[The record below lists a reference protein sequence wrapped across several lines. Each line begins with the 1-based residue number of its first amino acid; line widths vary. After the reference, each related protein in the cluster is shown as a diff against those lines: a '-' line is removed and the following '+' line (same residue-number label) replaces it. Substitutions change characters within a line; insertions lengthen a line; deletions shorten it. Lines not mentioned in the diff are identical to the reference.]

1 MMMVM
6 VIDPAGNP
14 QIVANLDGCAGW
26 TVAADPL
33 PADYFD
39 RPYRIEN
46 GVLVPDLAAARAR
59 QRAMINAGRDAAQDG
74 GAETPSGRFDSASR
88 SREFLNGAVVAAQ
101 IALAQ
106 GQPFSINWTLANN
119 NVVTLD
125 APGIIAAGLA
135 VAAHVDAM
143 HSRARVLKSRIDAA
157 TTLAG
162 IAAITWTVAD

>member
-1 MMMVM
+1 MILIQHPETGALENVASTNGYDGWA
-6 VIDPAGNP
+6 VI
-14 QIVANLDGCAGW
+14 
-26 TVAADPL
+26 ADPV
-33 PADYFD
+33 PADFASGLYLVQA
-39 RPYRIEN
+39 
-46 GVLVPDLAAARAR
+46 GALVPDLATARAR
-59 QRAMINAGRDAAQDG
+59 QRAIINAARNAAQDG

-106 GQPFSINWTLANN
+106 GQAFSISWTLANN
-119 NVVTLD
+119 SVVQLD
-125 APGIIAAGLA
+125 AAQLIAAGLA

-157 TTLAG
+157 ATLAA